1 MALPLAVKRGCMAVE
16 IERKFLVA
24 SERWKEEVVR
34 SVRLRD
40 GLISSSDRG
49 KVRVRITDD
58 KATLAIKGPRS
69 GLSREEYEYEIPFED
84 AVALLDRHCA
94 GAILEK
100 TRFFVPNGDLV
111 WEVDVYSGILSGV
124 VIAEIE
130 LPAENIAVDRPS
142 WVGIEVTG
150 QEEYRKINM
159 LSARLSGKQL

>member
-1 MALPLAVKRGCMAVE
+1 MKRGCMAVE
-16 IERKFLVA
+16 IERKFLVT
-24 SERWKEEVVR
+24 SECWKEEAVR
-34 SVRLRD
+34 SVQLRD

-69 GLSREEYEYEIPFED
+69 GLSREEYEYEIPVED
-84 AVALLDRHCA
+84 AVALLNRHCG

-100 TRFFVPNGDLV
+100 TRFFVPCGELV
-111 WEVDVYSGILSGV
+111 WKVDVYSGVLSGV

-130 LPAENIAVDRPS
+130 LPAEDADFDRPS

-159 LSARLSGKQL
+159 LNARLSALRP